1 MSFYNFAR
9 QVMILVSRCRYH
21 LEYDGLENIPETGGF
36 ILCSNHISMYDP
48 ILVAIRVKPQCFFMA
63 KEELFRF
70 KPLAFL
76 IRALGA
82 FPVSRGKGDTGAIEK
97 AAEIVQSG
105 RVLAIFPEGHRSKDG
120 KLLKLKSGAM
130 VVASMTGAPLLP
142 CVIKK
147 GEKKGLRRTVTVRY
161 GKLIPNEK
169 LGLTAARTP
178 AELRGANRLL
188 TDTLTGLLEE
198 KNG

>member
-9 QVMILVSRCRYH
+9 QVTILVAHIRYH
-21 LEYDGLENIPETGGF
+21 LRYEGLENIPTEGGF
-36 ILCSNHISMYDP
+36 ILCSNHISMFDP

-70 KPLAFL
+70 KPLGAL

-82 FPVSRGKGDTGAIEK
+82 FPVSRGKGDTAAIDK
-97 AAEIVQSG
+97 AADIVKSG

-120 KLLKLKSGAM
+120 KLLKLKSGAV
-130 VVASMTGAPLLP
+130 VVASMTGADLLP
-142 CVIKK
+142 CVIRK
-147 GEKKGLRRTVTVRY
+147 GPKKGLRYTVTVRY
-161 GKLIPNEK
+161 GKMIPNEK
-169 LGLTAARTP
+169 LGLTEAKAP
-178 AELRGANRLL
+178 AEIRGANRLL

-198 KNG
+198 TNG